1 MEKVEKPILEYGVA
15 KPPAN
20 FISVAHDTVHNIAL
34 KAINLF
40 LAPKLTGAIADNF
53 TRFEITVKVQ
63 VGYTSLSLAGK
74 NIADRLP
81 QFILIIAI
89 FNLRLVGI
97 TIIRHTLKVG
107 THICTQCIHNRTV

>member
-89 FNLRLVGI
+89 FNLLLLL
-97 TIIRHTLKVG
+97 IIIHPNIIQLLA
-107 THICTQCIHNRTV
+107 HI